1 MEDHPR
7 PGDFVT
13 VRPGAAEA
21 AWVADPLGAPSPP
34 SLAGAPTLEDVVR
47 ETGGLTDGETIAVAG
62 RIATALAAAHEA
74 GLVHGSLDPGCVLID
89 AGGGLMQVDGFGAA
103 SEASGS
109 AGSAGSAGS
118 SASSRGDRVPGS
130 GSPYLAP
137 ELLAGDEPDAR
148 TDLYAL
154 GCIMMT
160 MLTGGPPPAGAAATS
175 GDEVGTAPRT
185 GAPWP
190 SDAKPDVDPALNGL
204 VHDLLAGSPNRRPTS
219 AGEVVSRLGRI
230 EADLVD
236 RGVVVALPTA
246 GAVATAAPG
255 DLPDDAGPT
264 LMDSLIGEEA
274 GDEWDARFLSAAG
287 ALETQPMA
295 VARAESADR
304 DELDTPD
311 PGDEEDDRRGV
322 AATLGVAT
330 LPWPWVTGSLAAVA
344 LVLVILFMSFGR
356 GSVDTP
362 TAAPGT
368 SLPPPTST
376 TVEGTASGS
385 TTTDGTISTSPTTTS
400 GSATSST
407 TRTTTS
413 PTSTASPPAASPPPS
428 PPAASTAPRSLDEA
442 ISSLRST
449 VRNVAASGDVDDDA
463 GRDLIAAADELAR
476 WADRSSVQLRRK
488 VADLDGYVDGLLSSG
503 DITTAGHRQV
513 SGAISAVQGQLG

>member
-7 PGDFVT
+7 PGEFVT

-89 AGGGLMQVDGFGAA
+89 GGEGLMQVDGFGAA
-103 SEASGS
+103 SGS
-109 AGSAGSAGS
+109 AGSAGSAG
-118 SASSRGDRVPGS
+118 SSRGDRVPGS

-264 LMDSLIGEEA
+264 LMDSLISEEA
-274 GDEWDARFLSAAG
+274 GDEWDARFLS
-287 ALETQPMA
+287 
-295 VARAESADR
+295 
-304 DELDTPD
+304 
-311 PGDEEDDRRGV
+311 
-322 AATLGVAT
+322 AT

-368 SLPPPTST
+368 SPPPPTST

-449 VRNVAASGDVDDDA
+449 VRNVAASGDVDAAA